1 MSADSVEP
9 RETEKFFPR
18 SHAIFVA
25 FKKKSR
31 PAPGYITKTTA
42 REPDLLDDRQWTS
55 LLTHEQTSH
64 RMIKM
69 LAGLLKCDANSFFY
83 PHASTPDHADQAIHA
98 LRENR
103 SRKIEADK
111 NEAMKSGTDYNP
123 NKHPAKL
130 EEHLKAHIN
139 PDDNNLHAPV
149 VYESLRKPDQWDARR
164 SSLLNNRENLTE
176 EDQKDLLAFIRHID
190 AAFDEEKN
198 RPAPKPAGGVNKT
211 GTTITE
217 PEQII
222 QAAYQ
227 YVQTQGDSAKD
238 ALKKL
243 LKGVFKDPEIKSNE
257 LVDLILKHP
266 GAPHEP
272 LKVIQKNVLTKI
284 QSGEKFDSAERK
296 AIIRFCD
303 FATCI
308 ALPERELFEIQRQ
321 IDESLALIQVDTQD
335 RPLIILHFARLL
347 PTSDY
352 QAESRQ
358 DPRRILDQIAH
369 RQLIPKNL
377 QEISVPAEGGAGAA
391 ATTSYQNQF
400 IGGLAIQLG
409 IPVFDPDS
417 PQAIAAATGQ
427 IQAHLRDW
435 VDPDIAIRIAVFVEE
450 NRDHDISKLKKLFPE
465 IFFIKLPEIFT
476 TDSYHLI
483 TTRRN
488 TITAAI
494 HSDRESH

>member
-31 PAPGYITKTTA
+31 DAPGYITKTTA
-42 REPDLLDDRQWTS
+42 REPDLLDDRHWTS
-55 LLTHEQTSH
+55 LLTHEQTSY
-64 RMIKM
+64 RVIKI
-69 LAGLLKCDANSFFY
+69 LAVLLKCDANSFFY
-83 PHASTPDHADQAIHA
+83 PHTLTPDRADQAIRA

-103 SRKIEADK
+103 SRKIKADK
-111 NEAMKSGTDYNP
+111 NDAKKLGMNYKP

-190 AAFDEEKN
+190 AAFEEEKN
-198 RPAPKPAGGVNKT
+198 RPAPKPAI
-211 GTTITE
+211 GTNNAGTIV
-217 PEQII
+217 PHSEQII
-222 QAAYQ
+222 QEAYE
-227 YVQTQGDSAKD
+227 YVRASGNIAQN

-243 LKGVFKDPEIKSNE
+243 LGGVFNDPEINSKQ
-257 LVDLILKHP
+257 LVDLILRHTDHP
-266 GAPHEP
+266 HHP
-272 LKVIQKNVLTKI
+272 LVVIQTNVIEKVRE
-284 QSGEKFDSAERK
+284 GEKFDPAERK

-303 FATCI
+303 YATCI
-308 ALPERELFEIQRQ
+308 ALPERELAEIQRQ
-321 IDESLALIQVDTQD
+321 IDAQRALIEVETQD

-352 QAESRQ
+352 QAHQAE
-358 DPRRILDQIAH
+358 DPRSIIDQMPH
-369 RQLIPKNL
+369 RKLIRKNF
-377 QEISVPAEGGAGAA
+377 QEISIPAEAGAGRGAGP
-391 ATTSYQNQF
+391 SYKDLF
-400 IGGLAIQLG
+400 IGGLAIQLN
-409 IPVFDPDS
+409 IPVIDLNS
-417 PQAIAAATGQ
+417 SKAIAAATGE
-427 IQAHLRDW
+427 IQAQILNW
-435 VDPDIAIRIAVFVEE
+435 IDPEISVRIAVFVEE
-450 NRDHDISKLKKLFPE
+450 NRDSDIRELKKLFPQ

-483 TTRRN
+483 TTRRK

>member
-18 SHAIFVA
+18 SHAIFDA

-31 PAPGYITKTTA
+31 DAPGYITKTTA
-42 REPDLLDDRQWTS
+42 REPDLLDDRHWTS

-64 RMIKM
+64 RVIKM
-69 LAGLLKCDANSFFY
+69 LAVLLKCDANSFFY

-111 NEAMKSGTDYNP
+111 NEAKKSGTDYKP

-130 EEHLKAHIN
+130 EEHLKTHIN
-139 PDDNNLHAPV
+139 PDDNNLHVPV

-190 AAFDEEKN
+190 AAFEEEKN
-198 RPAPKPAGGVNKT
+198 RPAPKPAGSVNKT
-211 GTTITE
+211 GTTITGAE
-217 PEQII
+217 EII

-227 YVQTQGDSAKD
+227 YVRAHRDIAKN
-238 ALKKL
+238 ALIKL
-243 LKGVFKDPEIKSNE
+243 LGPSDESEITSNE

-266 GAPHEP
+266 DQPHQP
-272 LKVIQKNVLTKI
+272 LVVIQKNVLTKI
-284 QSGEKFDSAERK
+284 RSGEKFSPAEREI
-296 AIIRFCD
+296 IIRFCD

-308 ALPERELFEIQRQ
+308 ALPERELFKIQRQ

-377 QEISVPAEGGAGAA
+377 KEISVPAEGGAGAA

-488 TITAAI
+488 TIMAAI
-494 HSDRESH
+494 PSDRESH

>member
-1 MSADSVEP
+1 MSAGSDEP
-9 RETEKFFPR
+9 KENVKFFPR

-25 FKKKSR
+25 FKKRSR

-55 LLTHEQTSH
+55 LLTHEQTPYSV
-64 RMIKM
+64 IKK
-69 LAGLLKCDANSFFY
+69 LAVLLKCDANSFFY
-83 PHASTPDHADQAIHA
+83 PHNSTPDHADQAIQA

-103 SRKIEADK
+103 SRKIEAAK
-111 NEAMKSGTDYNP
+111 NEAKKSGTDYKP

-130 EEHLKAHIN
+130 EQHLKTHIN

-149 VYESLRKPDQWDARR
+149 VRESLRKPDQWGSRK
-164 SSLLNNRENLTE
+164 SSLINNQENLTE
-176 EDQKDLLAFIRHID
+176 QDQKDLLAFIRHIE
-190 AAFDEEKN
+190 AAFEEEKN
-198 RPAPKPAGGVNKT
+198 RPAPKPAVDANKA
-211 GTTITE
+211 GTTIAD

-222 QAAYQ
+222 QAAYE
-227 YVQTQGDSAKD
+227 YVRGRGDSAKN

-243 LKGVFKDPEIKSNE
+243 LGRLDDPEIKSNE

-266 GAPHEP
+266 DVPHQP
-272 LKVIQKNVLTKI
+272 LDVIQKNVIAKI
-284 QSGEKFDSAERK
+284 RSGEKFSPAERET
-296 AIIRFCD
+296 IIRFCD

-308 ALPERELFEIQRQ
+308 ALPQRELSEIQRQ
-321 IDESLALIQVDTQD
+321 IDKSLALIQVKTQD

-347 PTSDY
+347 PTSNY
-352 QAESRQ
+352 QAASRP
-358 DPRRILDQIAH
+358 DSRRILDQIAD

-377 QEISVPAEGGAGAA
+377 QEIPIPPEGGAGKP

-400 IGGLAIQLG
+400 IAGLAIQLG

-417 PQAIAAATGQ
+417 PQAIAAATGMIHAQ
-427 IQAHLRDW
+427 LQGWI
-435 VDPDIAIRIAVFVEE
+435 DPDIAIRIAVFVEE
-450 NRDHDISKLKKLFPE
+450 YRDHDIRELKKLFPQ
-465 IFFIKLPEIFT
+465 IFFIKLPEVFT
-476 TDSYHLI
+476 TPSYHPI

-488 TITAAI
+488 TIMAAI